1 MIEQVIFI
9 TISIILFGMIFFR
22 MIKKNDTSY
31 VVILG
36 IEVLGIAINFVATIF
51 GLKLNII
58 IKFMTY
64 IMSIVLPIVVI
75 LLEKNN
81 INVMQWLDF
90 FKVDMFMSLNNNKKS
105 KEILMNIIDRD
116 NENYMAHKKLGEI
129 YEKEGGMRKSI
140 DEYVQCIEINKK
152 DYDSYYKVATLL
164 NDLDKK
170 DESIQML
177 TNLLDKKP
185 EYSQASLDLGDLL
198 IEKQMYKEA
207 ANIYLEALKYSPV
220 SYDLYYNL
228 GIVYTMLNDFKSAKD
243 YYEKA
248 AEINALCFN
257 SKYSLAELEL
267 LYKNLEKAEEY
278 FIQVSENEE
287 YEADCYFELAKIS
300 LIKGEKDK
308 AIKYANMAIDMDAK
322 KISQKI
328 KKEPLF
334 MTIMTKIAIPFN
346 MEEKEDMPS
355 LSKKEK
361 MAKKHLEETSEL
373 TANMGYENTII
384 KEEKQRDDIEKQR
397 EE

>member
-1 MIEQVIFI
+1 MIEQVVFI
-9 TISIILFGMIFFR
+9 TISIVLFGIIFFR

-31 VVILG
+31 VLILA
-36 IEVLGIAINFVATIF
+36 IEALGIAIDFVAIMCS
-51 GLKLNII
+51 LKINFI
-58 IKFMTY
+58 IKCITY
-64 IMSIVLPIVVI
+64 LMSIVLPVVVI
-75 LLEKNN
+75 LLEKKN
-81 INVMQWLDF
+81 INIMQWFSF
-90 FKVDMFMSLNNNKKS
+90 FRVELRMSLNNNKKA
-105 KEILMNIIDRD
+105 KDILIEIIDRD
-116 NENYMAHKKLGEI
+116 PGNYTAHKKLAEI

-140 DEYVQCIEINKK
+140 DEYVQCIDINKQ

-170 DESIQML
+170 DESIEML

-185 EYSQASLDLGDLL
+185 DYSQASLDLGDLL

-207 ANIYLEALKYSPV
+207 ANIYLEALKYSQV

-228 GIVYTMLNDFKSAKD
+228 GIVYTMLNDFKSAKE

-248 AEINALCFN
+248 TEINALCFN

-267 LYKNLEKAEEY
+267 LYKNLEKAEQY

-300 LIKGEKDK
+300 LIKGDK
-308 AIKYANMAIDMDAK
+308 ETAIRYANMAIDIDAK
-322 KISQKI
+322 KISEKI

-355 LSKKEK
+355 LSKKERK
-361 MAKKHLEETSEL
+361 AKKHLEETSEL
-373 TANMGYENTII
+373 TANMGYENTMR
-384 KEEKQRDDIEKQR
+384 KEEIQK
-397 EE
+397 EEIDRQKE

>member
-1 MIEQVIFI
+1 MIEQLIFI
-9 TISIILFGMIFFR
+9 TVSIILFGMIFFR

-31 VVILG
+31 VVILA
-36 IEVLGIAINFVATIF
+36 IEALGIAIDFIAIVF
-51 GLKLNII
+51 SLNINVI
-58 IKFMTY
+58 VKCITY
-64 IMSIVLPIVVI
+64 LMSIVLPIVVI
-75 LLEKNN
+75 LLEKKN
-81 INVMQWLDF
+81 INIMQWFNF
-90 FKVDMFMSLNNNKKS
+90 FKVDIYMSLNNNKKA
-105 KEILMNIIDRD
+105 KEILMEIIDRD
-116 NENYMAHKKLGEI
+116 SENYLAHKKLGEI

-140 DEYVQCIEINKK
+140 EEYVQCIDIDKQ

-170 DESIQML
+170 DEAIEML
-177 TNLLDKKP
+177 TNLLNKKP
-185 EYSQASLDLGDLL
+185 DYSQATIDLGDLL

-207 ANIYLEALKYSPV
+207 VNIYLEALKYNPV

-228 GIVYTMLNDFKSAKD
+228 GIVYTMLNDFKSAKE

-267 LYKNLEKAEEY
+267 LYKNIEKAEEY

-287 YEADCYFELAKIS
+287 YEADCYFELAKIN
-300 LIKGEKDK
+300 LIKGDK
-308 AIKYANMAIDMDAK
+308 ETAIRYANMAIDIDAK
-322 KISQKI
+322 KISEKI

-346 MEEKEDMPS
+346 MEEKECMPS

-361 MAKKHLEETSEL
+361 LAKKHLEETSEL
-373 TANMGYENTII
+373 TANMGYEKTIR
-384 KEEKQRDDIEKQR
+384 KEEKQRDEIDRQKE
-397 EE
+397 

>member
-22 MIKKNDTSY
+22 MIKKNDTGY
-31 VVILG
+31 VLILA
-36 IEVLGIAINFVATIF
+36 IEALGIAIDFVAIVF
-51 GLKLNII
+51 SLNINFI
-58 IKFMTY
+58 IKCITY
-64 IMSIVLPIVVI
+64 LMSIVLPVVVI
-75 LLEKNN
+75 LLEKKN
-81 INVMQWLDF
+81 INIMQWFGF
-90 FKVDMFMSLNNNKKS
+90 FRVELSMSLNNNKKA
-105 KEILMNIIDRD
+105 KDMLIEIIDRD
-116 NENYMAHKKLGEI
+116 PGNYTAHKKLAEI

-140 DEYVQCIEINKK
+140 DEYVQCIDINKQ

-170 DESIQML
+170 DESIEML

-228 GIVYTMLNDFKSAKD
+228 GIVYTMLNDFKSAKE

-267 LYKNLEKAEEY
+267 LYKNLEKAEQY

-300 LIKGEKDK
+300 LIKGDK
-308 AIKYANMAIDMDAK
+308 ETAIKYANMAIDMDAK

-328 KKEPLF
+328 RKEPLF

-355 LSKKEK
+355 LSDKERK
-361 MAKKHLEETSEL
+361 AKKHLEDTSEL
-373 TANMGYENTII
+373 TANMGYENTMK
-384 KEEKQRDDIEKQR
+384 KEEIQRDEIDRQKE
-397 EE
+397 